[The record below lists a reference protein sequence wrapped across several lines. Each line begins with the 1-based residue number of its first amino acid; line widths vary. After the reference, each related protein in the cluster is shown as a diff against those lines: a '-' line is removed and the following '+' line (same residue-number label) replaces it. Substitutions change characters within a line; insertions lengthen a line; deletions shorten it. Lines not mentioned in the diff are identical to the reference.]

1 MPEGGDPDSEERRA
15 RKNLAEL
22 LEALRQERAAIEEA
36 IAAFERLAASQPKRR
51 GRPPKWLSEARKK
64 REPKE

>member
-15 RKNLAEL
+15 RMNLAEI
-22 LEALRQERAAIEEA
+22 LEALRQERAAVEEA

-64 REPKE
+64 RAPQE